1 MYPAQLAGVIIGGVI
16 VLKQV
21 ALHGQRLELHYSP
34 ETRTWCSKV
43 ADVLTLKRRKEETER
58 HLRRIGSTIYMRRV
72 NDNFGTFPEDYLE
85 VHLR

>member
-1 MYPAQLAGVIIGGVI
+1 MPI
-16 VLKQV
+16 KQV
-21 ALHGQRLELHYSP
+21 VVHGQRLELHSIDG
-34 ETRTWCSKV
+34 RVWCSKV
-43 ADVLTLKRRKEETER
+43 ADVLIMKRRKEETEK